1 MAAPCAERADSCG
14 VPLLRLLSARSY
26 VVAACLAFGGCA
38 AAPSVDAVIYVV
50 ATLLLYTSTRVSPV
64 ANTAVTKIITDT
76 APMAA
81 PVMTSASC
89 SGSSLEKALVVKC
102 CEF

>member
-1 MAAPCAERADSCG
+1 M
-14 VPLLRLLSARSY
+14 
-26 VVAACLAFGGCA
+26 VV
-38 AAPSVDAVIYVV
+38 STYESIMKKMV
-50 ATLLLYTSTRVSPV
+50 ATLPPVLPLGELYTSTRVSPV

-89 SGSSLEKALVVKC
+89 SGSSLEKVLVVKC
-102 CEF
+102 CSYCDSPVKAVRHFEDLLQ